1 MEEKEIIAQFKAL
14 KQIKPD
20 QGWVGL
26 AKARI
31 LGEKALAEKQSLAA
45 LFNNLLFQYRMALA
59 SLAVIGLAGGT
70 FIFAQGALPGD
81 ALYSVKLAAEKS
93 LAMLADKDQKPAA
106 NLQLA
111 EKRLEE
117 LNAVT
122 RQKRAEN
129 LPEAIKEFKDAK
141 ATAKKEMAVLVRE
154 NPEKATKIAKEM
166 VASLKSIDTKELQVN
181 AMLGLEADEATSTTE
196 LAEGISDD
204 QTIVSVLIA
213 NAETTALT
221 DDQKND
227 LVKIKEL
234 YDRGRYEKALETYVR
249 SSLAD

>member
-1 MEEKEIIAQFKAL
+1 MDEKKIIAQFKAL
-14 KQIKPD
+14 RQIKPD
-20 QGWVGL
+20 QRWVGL
-26 AKARI
+26 AKVRI
-31 LGEKALAEKQSLAA
+31 LGEESLAEKQSLAA

-59 SLAVIGLAGGT
+59 SLVVIGLAGGT

-81 ALYSVKLAAEKS
+81 ALYSVKLAAEKG
-93 LAMLADKDQKPAA
+93 LAMLADKDRKPAA

-129 LPEAIKEFKDAK
+129 LPEAIKKFKDAK

-154 NPEKATKIAKEM
+154 NPKKATEIAKEM

-181 AMLGLEADEATSTTE
+181 AMLGLEADEATSTAE

-204 QTIVSVLIA
+204 QAIVSVLIA
-213 NAETTALT
+213 NAEIVTLT

-227 LVKIKEL
+227 LVKVKEL

-249 SSLAD
+249 GSLAD

>member
-1 MEEKEIIAQFKAL
+1 
-14 KQIKPD
+14 
-20 QGWVGL
+20 
-26 AKARI
+26 
-31 LGEKALAEKQSLAA
+31 
-45 LFNNLLFQYRMALA
+45 
-59 SLAVIGLAGGT
+59 
-70 FIFAQGALPGD
+70 
-81 ALYSVKLAAEKS
+81 
-93 LAMLADKDQKPAA
+93 MLADKDRKPAA

-122 RQKRAEN
+122 RQKRVEN

-154 NPEKATKIAKEM
+154 NPKKATEIAKEM
-166 VASLKSIDTKELQVN
+166 VASLKSIDTKEMKVN
-181 AMLGLEADEATSTTE
+181 AMLELEADEATSTTE

-204 QTIVSVLIA
+204 QAIVSVLIA
-213 NAETTALT
+213 NAEVTTLT

-227 LVKIKEL
+227 LVKVKEL

-249 SSLAD
+249 GSLAE